1 MMRLA
6 ARPLRTSV
14 IMAALAVGLA
24 GCSGGTPGTAAS
36 GGAAPV
42 AADALTRVTQ
52 NLAPYTGHPN
62 PFPVDQPLTKRPG
75 AGWSVAFLQC
85 STPICALLAR
95 TTAEAAGGMGVP
107 LHVTKAGASSQGL
120 QDAMSSIIAQ
130 KPSTVLLPAADP
142 VQFRDP
148 MAQLQSL
155 GIPVISQGV
164 VDTDQFGAIKGEILG
179 KKAADLAGVLLA
191 DWVVKRNGTSPSVF
205 YNTPELS
212 FSPYI
217 VAGFK
222 REMGQVC
229 PSCAVRFVDVPIATI
244 GSTAP
249 ATVTSDLQ
257 SHPDTRTA
265 VFGSEE
271 AADGLP
277 AALKVADITV
287 DTVGFAPDPA
297 VLGYIKNGDITAGLG
312 FDIRTS
318 SWIQLDMAA
327 RVLTGQALTTA
338 EQNDPS
344 VMQMLERGDITFD
357 PAMGWNGYPDV
368 ATRFAALWTA
378 PAGA

>member
-1 MMRLA
+1 MRLP
-6 ARPLRTSV
+6 ARFSRTFGTAT
-14 IMAALAVGLA
+14 AALLLAVA
-24 GCSGGTPGTAAS
+24 GCSSGTAAPQA
-36 GGAAPV
+36 GAAPV
-42 AADALTRVTQ
+42 GADALARATQ

-62 PFPVDQPLTKRPG
+62 PFPVDRPLAQRP
-75 AGWSVAFLQC
+75 ASGWSVAFLQC

-95 TTAEAAGGMGVP
+95 TTGEAATGMGVP
-107 LHVTKAGASSQGL
+107 FNVTKAGASSQGL
-120 QDAMSSIIAQ
+120 QDAMSSIIAT
-130 KPSTVLLPAADP
+130 KPSAILIPAADP
-142 VQFRDP
+142 MQYREP
-148 MAQLQSL
+148 MSQLQAL

-164 VDTDQFGAIKGEILG
+164 VDTDQFAAIKGEILG
-179 KKAADLAGVLLA
+179 KRAADLAGVLLA

-212 FSPYI
+212 FSPFI

-229 PSCAVRFVDVPIATI
+229 PSCATRFVDVPIATI

-257 SHPDTRTA
+257 AHPDTKTV

-277 AALKVADITV
+277 AALKVAGITV

-312 FDIRTS
+312 FDIRTT

-327 RVLTGQALTTA
+327 RVLTGEPLTTA

-344 VMQMLERGDITFD
+344 VMQVLERGDITFD
-357 PAMGWNGYPDV
+357 PAKGWNGYPDV
-368 ATRFAALWTA
+368 ADRFAKLWAA
-378 PAGA
+378 PSGS